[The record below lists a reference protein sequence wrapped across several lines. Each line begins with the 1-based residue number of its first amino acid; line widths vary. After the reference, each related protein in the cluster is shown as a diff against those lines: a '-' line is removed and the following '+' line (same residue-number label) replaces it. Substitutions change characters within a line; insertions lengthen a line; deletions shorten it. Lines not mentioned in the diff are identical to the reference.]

1 MTKIKSES
9 AGQQAPQTKAARR
22 IHRQGPANARRAAHR
37 TEPEPAAL
45 RLSDWPDDP
54 SPEEIR
60 RQAAPDL
67 QELLDN
73 PDPRF
78 AKLKA
83 QFVASLADAADALEE
98 RLAKVIDA
106 HARRSRETFRVV
118 DGGRR

>member
-1 MTKIKSES
+1 MTKIKSEIRRPAS
-9 AGQQAPQTKAARR
+9 ASDKSG
-22 IHRQGPANARRAAHR
+22 AAHPPPRPRQRPPRRSPDR
-37 TEPEPAAL
+37 TGAGGLAAL
-45 RLSDWPDDP
+45 DWPDDP

-60 RQAAPDL
+60 RQAAPEL